1 MSTLNPYFYAHNAE
15 HLAYENAW
23 VRFLK
28 EERLPDNNVLREVVR
43 SSWKRCRAMGLDP
56 LSEDKLPLLEKS
68 EINRR
73 IQKQKNLLSIV
84 DPFLSNLFDT
94 VKDSQFRVDFIDKDG
109 YILKSLCN
117 DSLKKLNMHTN
128 SFVGANRLEESAG
141 TNAVGLAIKL
151 KEPIQ
156 ISGAEHFIQQFH
168 RWACSAAPILSTKG
182 ELLGIIGMSGH
193 YEEAHKHTLALVT
206 AVAKAIENALEVQ
219 EVHNKLKISNS
230 QLQTILGGVS
240 DGIVYVV
247 DEKIIEVNNE
257 MCSYLGV
264 KPGDLIGTVAVDSIH
279 TNPSLSR
286 ILNAA
291 RMDHK
296 VREIVLEG
304 DGRIAKYLI
313 DVKRAFDKGE
323 DNFGEILIFTR
334 VEEVQMMAK
343 QIVHSTQYTF
353 SDIIGDSLTLSTTIE
368 MAQKAAISNSRVLLE
383 GESGTGK
390 EILAQAIHNFSGRKY
405 NSFVAV
411 DCGAIPKEL
420 FESELFGYEKGAF
433 TGAKPG
439 GKIGLLEVA
448 DKGTLFLDEIGNMP
462 LEMQKKLLRVLQEGT
477 ISRIGSTEKI
487 EVDIRVIAA
496 TNVDLQKAVEE
507 GKFRKD
513 LYYRLNVFRIF
524 VPSLRERR
532 EDIPLLARHFIN
544 KNLPHRRNVWV
555 EEQAMEALKTYDWP
569 GNIRELNNVIER
581 AIIMS
586 GGNIITVR
594 DLPLEIQES
603 NALHFDCELEGLSM
617 KDAMKKYL
625 QQVLDENK
633 GNISKASKILG
644 ISRSR
649 IYRVLDHEEQGE

>member
-28 EERLPDNNVLREVVR
+28 EEQLPDNGVLREVVR
-43 SSWKRCRAMGLDP
+43 SSWKRCKSLSIDP
-56 LSEDKLPLLEKS
+56 LFEDKLPLLESS
-68 EINRR
+68 EINKR
-73 IQKQKNLLSIV
+73 IREHKDHLSIV
-84 DPFLSNLFDT
+84 DSFLTNLFSI
-94 VKDSQFRVDFIDKDG
+94 VKDSGFRVDFADRDG
-109 YILKSLCN
+109 YILKSLC
-117 DSLKKLNMHTN
+117 DQSLESLNSHTN
-128 SFVGANRLEESAG
+128 SFIGANRSEECAG

-156 ISGAEHFIQQFH
+156 ITGAEHYIQQFH
-168 RWACSAAPILSTKG
+168 RWACSAAPIVDAGG
-182 ELLGIIGMSGH
+182 EIIGVIGMSGH

-206 AVAKAIENALEVQ
+206 AVAKAIEYALEVQ

-247 DEKIIEVNNE
+247 NGRIIEVNNE

-264 KPGDLIGTVAVDSIH
+264 KPDDLIGTVAVDSIH

-286 ILNAA
+286 ILSAA

-296 VREIVLEG
+296 VRELVLEG

-313 DVKRAFDKGE
+313 DVKKTFDKGE
-323 DNFGEILIFTR
+323 DNVGEILIFTR

-353 SDIIGDSLTLSTTIE
+353 SDIVGDSQAMRITIE
-368 MAQKAAISNSRVLLE
+368 MAQKAAITNSRVLLE

-390 EILAQAIHNFSGRKY
+390 EILAQAIHNFSSRKY

-462 LEMQKKLLRVLQEGT
+462 LDMQKKLLRVLQEGT
-477 ISRIGSTEKI
+477 VSRIGSTEKT

-496 TNVDLQKAVEE
+496 TNMDLQRAVED
-507 GKFRKD
+507 GTFRND

-524 VPSLRERR
+524 VPPLRERR
-532 EDIPLLARHFIN
+532 EDIPLLTRYFIS
-544 KNLPHRRNVWV
+544 KHGPHRRNVWV
-555 EEQAMEALKTYDWP
+555 EEQVMEVLKKYDWP

-581 AIIMS
+581 ALIMS
-586 GGNIITVR
+586 GGNIIAVK

-603 NALHFDCELEGLSM
+603 DAPHFDSELEGLSLN
-617 KDAMKKYL
+617 DAMKKYL
-625 QQVLDENK
+625 QQVLRDNK

-649 IYRVLDHEEQGE
+649 IYRILDREGQDE